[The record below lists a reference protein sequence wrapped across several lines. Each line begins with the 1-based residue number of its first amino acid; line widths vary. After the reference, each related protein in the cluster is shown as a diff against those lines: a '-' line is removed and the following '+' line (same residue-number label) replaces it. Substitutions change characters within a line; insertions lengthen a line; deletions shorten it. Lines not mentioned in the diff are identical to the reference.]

1 MMEGCGSIALA
12 LLGLVFAM
20 VVPLLVLAV
29 RTISGIQKKS
39 SSKIELPADPYRP
52 TKDDDIEGYRTSD
65 ISVEWFVSSLRDSG
79 VWYDP
84 VLNVYGPY
92 SVRSGTDLGS
102 FQCPYVV
109 ALAAYVALTPIYH
122 DQSQSLERREAAKV
136 LMIRIYRWGYFTRR
150 KVSSGI
156 ALTDQNQEGTLE
168 S

>member
-1 MMEGCGSIALA
+1 M
-12 LLGLVFAM
+12 
-20 VVPLLVLAV
+20 
-29 RTISGIQKKS
+29 
-39 SSKIELPADPYRP
+39 
-52 TKDDDIEGYRTSD
+52 
-65 ISVEWFVSSLRDSG
+65 EWFVSSLRDSG

-92 SVRSGTDLGS
+92 SVRAGIDLGA

-109 ALAAYVALTPIYH
+109 ALAAYIALTPIYH
-122 DQSQSLERREAAKV
+122 DQSQPLERRASAKA
-136 LMIRIYRWGYFTRR
+136 LMTHIYRWGYFTRR

>member
-1 MMEGCGSIALA
+1 MMEGGGSIALA

-20 VVPLLVLAV
+20 AIPLLVLAV
-29 RTISGIQKKS
+29 RTISGTHKKFS
-39 SSKIELPADPYRP
+39 TEIELPADPYRP

-65 ISVEWFVSSLRDSG
+65 ISVEWFVSSIRDSG

-92 SVRSGTDLGS
+92 SVRAGIDLGA

-122 DQSQSLERREAAKV
+122 DQSQPLERRASAKA
-136 LMIRIYRWGYFTRR
+136 LMTHIYRWGYFTRR